1 MQPRWLCSNALFL
14 TFALSIPFGPS
25 NLVAQA
31 EDDADSRAHRS
42 YSLTIPKYKKYLA
55 VMVNIAKAAERRPA
69 VSDALEGFGDLTNQ
83 QAVTRFNKVP
93 EMRRAISSA
102 GLTTREFVILQ
113 NVIIGTALA
122 HGLMKQGTFSR
133 EDSASMTREVG
144 RANLQFYNKNEAELT
159 RLWKEAEAKAP
170 QLKRPPEEEETAQD
184 SEDPDAPEE

>member
-1 MQPRWLCSNALFL
+1 MRPRALCSSALLL
-14 TFALSIPFGPS
+14 TFALFIPFSPS

-55 VMVNIAKAAERRPA
+55 VMVNIAKAEERKPGTA
-69 VSDALEGFGDLTNQ
+69 KPLEEIGELTIQ
-83 QAVTRFNKVP
+83 QTVTKFNKVP
-93 EMRRAISSA
+93 EMRRAISSV

-113 NVIIGTALA
+113 NVIIGTALT
-122 HGLMKQGTFSR
+122 HGMMKQGMFSR
-133 EDSASMTREVG
+133 EDSASMIREVG

-170 QLKRPPEEEETAQD
+170 KLKKAEDEESAEAA
-184 SEDPDAPEE
+184 EDPDAPEE